1 MQARKQKAIDSLH
14 RFGFD
19 DARLEIELMK
29 LEMMSAKLGG
39 QDTETEDDG
48 FLEALNAEA
57 GPLWSDRDGD

>member
-1 MQARKQKAIDSLH
+1 
-14 RFGFD
+14 
-19 DARLEIELMK
+19 MK